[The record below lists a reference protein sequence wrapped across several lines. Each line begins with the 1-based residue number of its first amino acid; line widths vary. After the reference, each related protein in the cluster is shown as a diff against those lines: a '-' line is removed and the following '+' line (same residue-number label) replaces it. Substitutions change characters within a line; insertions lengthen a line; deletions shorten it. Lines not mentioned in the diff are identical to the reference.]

1 VTRELFLPKASLVPL
16 HLAVRFVYT
25 ALHRAEQHVAPTHE
39 RLDGLGQ
46 AIIALVPVYSAP
58 PGEAR
63 ARRVQQSALREGMVR
78 QGGREIRYADGR
90 PPLGELL
97 ISRTSIEHVIEF
109 LRPVPESEPPMAP
122 EQPVPTAT

>member
-1 VTRELFLPKASLVPL
+1 MTRALLLPKASLVPL
-16 HLAVRFVYT
+16 HLAVRVVYA
-25 ALHRAEQHVAPTHE
+25 ALHRGEEHVPPAHE

-58 PGEAR
+58 LGEAH
-63 ARRVQQSALREGMVR
+63 AGRVQQSALRDGMVR

-90 PPLGELL
+90 PTLGELF

-109 LRPVPESEPPMAP
+109 LRPGPESDPPLP
-122 EQPVPTAT
+122 EQPLSVR